1 MQDLDEDE
9 LENSFATYCDEVAN
23 TAAWGGQAE
32 LNALANVLQQHIK
45 VYAVGLPVVDM
56 GKQFQGM
63 LLPCLSSLSAAD
75 MLVFKFRWWVCVA
88 FVHADVVDDLLADVM
103 QHTRI

>member
-1 MQDLDEDE
+1 MDAPSWQIHGSLTALLCPQDLDEDD
-9 LENSFATYCDEVAN
+9 LDNSFDEYCNEIAN

-56 GKQFQGM
+56 GKQYRGM
-63 LLPCLSSLSAAD
+63 PCSSTAVSVICPAFACSA
-75 MLVFKFRWWVCVA
+75 W
-88 FVHADVVDDLLADVM
+88 
-103 QHTRI
+103 

>member
-1 MQDLDEDE
+1 MDTSPRQVKRPLTVSLCSQDLDEED
-9 LENSFATYCDEVAN
+9 LDNSFDEYCNEIAN

-56 GKQFQGM
+56 GKQYQGM
-63 LLPCLSSLSAAD
+63 PCSSTAASVICAASA
-75 MLVFKFRWWVCVA
+75 CSG
-88 FVHADVVDDLLADVM
+88 
-103 QHTRI
+103 